1 MRVGGGARVSI
12 GTRRGIS
19 GRVAA
24 ATVCALLLAAVVLGL
39 TAGAMAAVC
48 GGSIPCQCGDT
59 VGSNYL
65 MTADLGPCP
74 RLSVGDTVG
83 LRVRPGVTL
92 DCQDHRIT
100 GPGDLLKDSFGIR
113 VGTSSGASN
122 MTVRRCDVSRFWW
135 GIHVDSATDVRIDSN
150 HLHDNGWKDP
160 EANGNGYGL
169 DVANSSAVTVR
180 NNRIVDNGNEGFHL
194 SSSSG
199 SIVEDNVFEDNGR
212 EQLYLIHTDSNVIRR
227 NRATGGTQ
235 GLEMRFSSGNAFSY
249 NVWAGSPLQYLEN
262 DNHDNT
268 FLYERFEGRVA
279 VGDACTGNRFESSS
293 FSNPAGNCMTVTSP
307 STAYVF
313 KSFFAPCNWDVVG
326 NALVTLDRSVNTLA
340 KVSKT
345 VTVRFPGC
353 TADFDLDGSVT
364 TADRPTIL
372 AAMDSVIGG
381 PNWEPEA
388 DLDHDG
394 DVDAADLA
402 IFDAQSGPCAAADLA
417 VTALSNPPAVA
428 VPGTPISITDTVRNQ
443 SGFAAGTSR
452 TQYYFSVDALKN
464 TGDKLLGGRSVPALV
479 PGGESTATVTVTI
492 PANTL
497 PGSYF
502 LLACADDTGLLLESN
517 EVDNCRASTTKVQVG
532 RPDLVM
538 TALGNPPTA
547 VALGGNFPVTDTVKN
562 DSLYPA
568 AASRVQYY
576 LSLDTIKGTT
586 DKLLSGARVVPILAG
601 GATSPGGI
609 TVVVT
614 VVVPN
619 NTPPGSYFLMACADD
634 TRQVVESDEN
644 NNCRSSTG
652 KVEVGRPDLMSK
664 AVSEPPANKVR
675 GTSFSV
681 ADTVENPTA
690 FNAGPSRVQYYLS
703 LDEVK
708 NAGDRLLTGFR
719 SVTALA
725 AHTVS
730 TGTMS
735 VTIPSGTTPASYFL
749 LACAD
754 DAGQVI
760 ESVETNNCLASIGK
774 VTVTVGP

>member
-1 MRVGGGARVSI
+1 M
-12 GTRRGIS
+12 
-19 GRVAA
+19 
-24 ATVCALLLAAVVLGL
+24 
-39 TAGAMAAVC
+39 
-48 GGSIPCQCGDT
+48 
-59 VGSNYL
+59 
-65 MTADLGPCP
+65 
-74 RLSVGDTVG
+74 
-83 LRVRPGVTL
+83 
-92 DCQDHRIT
+92 
-100 GPGDLLKDSFGIR
+100 
-113 VGTSSGASN
+113 
-122 MTVRRCDVSRFWW
+122 RRCDVSRFWW
-135 GIHVDSATDVRIDSN
+135 GVHVDSATDVLIDSN

-180 NNRIVDNGNEGFHL
+180 NNRIADNGNEGFHL

-199 SIVEDNVFEDNGR
+199 AIVEDNVFEDNGR
-212 EQLYLIHTDSNVIRR
+212 EQLYLIHADNNVIRR

-293 FSNPAGNCMTVTSP
+293 FSNPAGNCMTVTIP
-307 STAYVF
+307 STGYVF
-313 KSFFAPCNWDVVG
+313 KSFFGPCNWDVVG

-402 IFDAQSGPCAAADLA
+402 IFETQSGPCAADLA

-464 TGDKLLGGRSVPALV
+464 TDDKLLGGRTVPALV

-497 PGSYF
+497 LGSYF

-517 EVDNCRASTTKVQVG
+517 EADNCRASTTKVQVG
-532 RPDLVM
+532 RPNLVM

-547 VALGGNFPVTDTVKN
+547 VALGGNFPVTDTMKN

-568 AASRVQYY
+568 SASRVQYY

-586 DKLLSGARVVPILAG
+586 DKLLSGARVVPILAA
-601 GATSPGGI
+601 GATS
-609 TVVVT
+609 
-614 VVVPN
+614 
-619 NTPPGSYFLMACADD
+619 S
-634 TRQVVESDEN
+634 
-644 NNCRSSTG
+644 
-652 KVEVGRPDLMSK
+652 
-664 AVSEPPANKVR
+664 
-675 GTSFSV
+675 
-681 ADTVENPTA
+681 
-690 FNAGPSRVQYYLS
+690 
-703 LDEVK
+703 
-708 NAGDRLLTGFR
+708 
-719 SVTALA
+719 
-725 AHTVS
+725 
-730 TGTMS
+730 
-735 VTIPSGTTPASYFL
+735 
-749 LACAD
+749 
-754 DAGQVI
+754 
-760 ESVETNNCLASIGK
+760 
-774 VTVTVGP
+774 